1 MPNSASDIEKRKVL
15 LDYAK
20 QLTTLSTGSIVLVG
34 AFAEKVFPEAT
45 CKELLAIAL
54 TAFVV
59 SVIGAIVAHT
69 IWLIEF
75 PPRSKER
82 SWERSVGGFGLW
94 AAWGGFLV
102 GIISFAI
109 FAAKNLLQ

>member
-1 MPNSASDIEKRKVL
+1 MPNSVSDIEKQKAL

-34 AFAEKVFPEAT
+34 AFAEKIFPEAMW
-45 CKELLAIAL
+45 KGLLAIAL
-54 TAFVV
+54 TAFVA

-69 IWLIEF
+69 IWLIKF
-75 PPRSKER
+75 PPRSKETG
-82 SWERSVGGFGLW
+82 WEKPVGGFGLW